1 MVSCNSATFARMKP
15 ATSAANALLQKALL
29 GAAVE
34 SFGLSHQI
42 PFLEFRDS
50 VPEDHTLSIETDLTS
65 NVDFDPALGL
75 TADEKMLLVF
85 NRVNLRYVTRVAC
98 DDHAN
103 LFLEF
108 DNGVHLRFAG
118 TPQEATSE
126 PWEVASGKP
135 LEEPGGY
142 MVIATYDGG
151 YAIWDGSAITP

>member
-1 MVSCNSATFARMKP
+1 MKSD
-15 ATSAANALLQKALL
+15 TSAVNALLQKALL

-42 PFLEFRDS
+42 PYLEFRDS
-50 VPEDHTLSIETDLTS
+50 GPDDYTLLLETDLIS
-65 NVDFDPALGL
+65 NVSFDPALGL
-75 TADEKMLLVF
+75 TADEKLLPVF
-85 NRVNLRYVTRVAC
+85 NQVNLRYVTRVAC

-126 PWEVASGKP
+126 PWQVANRTP

-142 MVIATYDGG
+142 MVIAMYDGG